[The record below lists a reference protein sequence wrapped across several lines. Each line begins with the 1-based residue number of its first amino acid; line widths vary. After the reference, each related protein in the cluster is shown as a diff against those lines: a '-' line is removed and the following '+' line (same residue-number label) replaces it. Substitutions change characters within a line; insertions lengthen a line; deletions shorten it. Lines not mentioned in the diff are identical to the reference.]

1 MFNTDFTNLNDE
13 DLDITSPLIL
23 STGQNNANGNHH
35 SPSYV
40 NIQTEQSEQT
50 NNLSRWEDAWD
61 EYEKQN
67 ETNEIPPKGK

>member
-1 MFNTDFTNLNDE
+1 LFNKDFTNLNDE

-23 STGQNNANGNHH
+23 LTGQNNANGNHH
-35 SPSYV
+35 HSPSYV
-40 NIQTEQSEQT
+40 NIQT

-67 ETNEIPPKGK
+67 ETNEILPKGK